1 MDQPQ
6 PTTPPRPT
14 IPVPPNAP
22 KKPSTDYTDTCN
34 KGTSASRIL
43 VLE

>member
-6 PTTPPRPT
+6 PTTPHRPT

-22 KKPSTDYTDTCN
+22 KKPSTNYTYTA
-34 KGTSASRIL
+34 KTGTTASRVL

>member
-1 MDQPQ
+1 MEGPS

-22 KKPSTDYTDTCN
+22 KKPLTSYTNTATTN
-34 KGTSASRIL
+34 SNAARIL
-43 VLE
+43 LLE